1 MEELKKLLIELEN
14 KIPNQELL
22 NSSVSKSC
30 VGWHI
35 EHILLTM
42 NLVIES
48 IHKSNPD
55 NYKRNFNLNRFIV
68 FTLNKIPR
76 GKVKAPRP
84 VRPQEDFTT
93 NSLIIHLEK
102 GKNNFEKLS
111 TLSANNYFEHPFMGQ
126 LNLKQTIRFI
136 KIHTKHHLNII
147 NEIIESKNSIN

>member
-1 MEELKKLLIELEN
+1 MEELNKLMIELES

-22 NSSVSKSC
+22 NPIVSKSS

-35 EHILLTM
+35 EHVLLTM
-42 NLVIES
+42 NLVVES

-55 NYKRNFNLNRFIV
+55 NYKRTFNFNRFLV

-76 GKVKAPRP
+76 GKVKAPRM

-93 NSLIIHLEK
+93 NSLINHLEK
-102 GKNNFEKLS
+102 GKTNLEKLS

-136 KIHTKHHLNII
+136 KIHTKHHFNII
-147 NEIIESKNSIN
+147 KEIIESKN

>member
-1 MEELKKLLIELEN
+1 MEELKKLLIELES
-14 KIPNQELL
+14 KISNQELL
-22 NSSVSKSC
+22 NPIVSKSS

-55 NYKRNFNLNRFIV
+55 NYKRTFNLNRLLV

-76 GKVKAPRP
+76 GKVKAPRM

-93 NSLIIHLEK
+93 DSLKNHLEK
-102 GKNNFEKLS
+102 VKSNLRKLD

-126 LNLKQTIRFI
+126 LNLKPTIRFI
-136 KIHTKHHLNII
+136 KIHTNHHINII
-147 NEIIESKNSIN
+147 KEIIESKS

>member
-1 MEELKKLLIELEN
+1 MEELKRLLTELES

-22 NSSVSKSC
+22 NPLISKSS

-55 NYKRNFNLNRFIV
+55 NYKRIFNLNRFIV
-68 FTLNKIPR
+68 FTMNKIPR
-76 GKVKAPRP
+76 GKVKAPRL

-93 NSLIIHLEK
+93 DSLITHLEK
-102 GKNNFEKLS
+102 GKTNVEKLGA
-111 TLSANNYFEHPFMGQ
+111 LSANNYFEHPFMGQ
-126 LNLKQTIRFI
+126 LNLKSTIRFI
-136 KIHTKHHLNII
+136 KIHTNHHINII
-147 NEIIESKNSIN
+147 KEIIGSKN

>member
-1 MEELKKLLIELEN
+1 MEELKKLILELES

-22 NSSVSKSC
+22 NPVVSKSSI
-30 VGWHI
+30 GWHI

-55 NYKRNFNLNRFIV
+55 NYKRTFNFNRFLV

-76 GKVKAPRP
+76 GKVKAPRL

-93 NSLIIHLEK
+93 DSLINHLEK
-102 GKNNFEKLS
+102 VKTNLEKLS

-126 LNLKQTIRFI
+126 LNLKPTIRFI

-147 NEIIESKNSIN
+147 NDIIESKN

>member
-1 MEELKKLLIELEN
+1 MEELKNIIQELEN

-22 NSSVSKSC
+22 NPLVSKSS

-48 IHKSNPD
+48 IHKSNPED
-55 NYKRNFNLNRFIV
+55 YKRTFNLNRFIV

-76 GKVKAPRP
+76 GKVRAPRVVQP
-84 VRPQEDFTT
+84 KEDFTT
-93 NSLIIHLEK
+93 DSLIGHLEK
-102 GKNNFEKLS
+102 VKTNLEKLN
-111 TLSANNYFEHPFMGQ
+111 TLSANSYFEHPFMGQ
-126 LNLKQTIRFI
+126 LNLNPTIRFI

-147 NEIIESKNSIN
+147 KEIIESKN

>member
-1 MEELKKLLIELEN
+1 MEELKKLLIELES

-22 NSSVSKSC
+22 NPLVSKSS

-55 NYKRNFNLNRFIV
+55 NYKRTFNFNRLLV

-76 GKVKAPRP
+76 GKVKAPRM

-93 NSLIIHLEK
+93 NSLKNHLEK
-102 GKNNFEKLS
+102 VNSNLEKFD

-126 LNLKQTIRFI
+126 LNLKPTIRFL
-136 KIHTKHHLNII
+136 KIHTNHHINII
-147 NEIIESKNSIN
+147 KEIIGSKI

>member
-1 MEELKKLLIELEN
+1 MEELKKLLVELEN

-22 NSSVSKSC
+22 NPLVSKSS

-42 NLVIES
+42 NLVIKS

-55 NYKRNFNLNRFIV
+55 NYKRTFNFNRLLV

-76 GKVKAPRP
+76 GKVKAPRM

-93 NSLIIHLEK
+93 DSLKSHLEK
-102 GKNNFEKLS
+102 VKSNLEKLD

-126 LNLKQTIRFI
+126 LNLKPTIRFI
-136 KIHTKHHLNII
+136 KIHTKHHINII
-147 NEIIESKNSIN
+147 KEIIESKS

>member
-1 MEELKKLLIELEN
+1 MEELKRLLTELES

-22 NSSVSKSC
+22 NPLISKSS

-48 IHKSNPD
+48 ILKSNPD
-55 NYKRNFNLNRFIV
+55 NYKRTFNLNRFIV
-68 FTLNKIPR
+68 FTMNKIPR
-76 GKVKAPRP
+76 GKVKAPRL

-93 NSLIIHLEK
+93 DSIKSHLEK
-102 GKNNFEKLS
+102 VKSNLEKLN

-126 LNLKQTIRFI
+126 LNLKPTIRFI
-136 KIHTKHHLNII
+136 KIHTNHHLNII
-147 NEIIESKNSIN
+147 KEIIESKN

>member
-1 MEELKKLLIELEN
+1 MEELKRLLTELES

-22 NSSVSKSC
+22 NPLISKSS

-48 IHKSNPD
+48 ILKSNPD
-55 NYKRNFNLNRFIV
+55 NYKRTFNLNRFIV
-68 FTLNKIPR
+68 FTMNKIPR
-76 GKVKAPRP
+76 GKVKAPRL

-93 NSLIIHLEK
+93 DSIKSHLEK
-102 GKNNFEKLS
+102 VKSNMGKLD

-126 LNLKQTIRFI
+126 LNLKPTIRFI
-136 KIHTKHHLNII
+136 KIHTNHHLNII
-147 NEIIESKNSIN
+147 KEIIESKN